1 MVVGFFYY
9 RSNSFLEKED
19 ALRRQGSKRL
29 KEHFPKE
36 RTLQLEICMFTR
48 AAIYFS
54 NATSK
59 WIAPPNNWVNGFKKI
74 NS

>member
-1 MVVGFFYY
+1 MVVGWFYY
-9 RSNSFLEKED
+9 SSNSFLEKED
-19 ALRRQGSKRL
+19 ALRRQGSQRL

-36 RTLQLEICMFTR
+36 RTLKLEIYMFTR

-54 NATSK
+54 NAISK
-59 WIAPPNNWVNGFKKI
+59 WLVPSNNWVNGFKKI